1 MPIKNMNKIKYIK
14 CPRAALFL
22 YSTRQSTATPIIQSQ
37 KEPLPQLQSYNQSLL
52 QYNSIS
58 YIMTFKSFLLAAVMA
73 MSAHAENRVNVFYST
88 SSFST
93 IACPNGGNVHG
104 HSSGITVADMEGK
117 PLWNDK
123 EPGGAISC
131 ANPNMEL
138 RIWSS
143 CWDGEYIFNCGT
155 DLYANIRSCGLKT
168 SGGRSFYGEVDASIE
183 FIGISISVS
192 NTCGLSIP
200 TRDNCDGAT
209 FHVVAH
215 NP

>member
-1 MPIKNMNKIKYIK
+1 MN
-14 CPRAALFL
+14 
-22 YSTRQSTATPIIQSQ
+22 
-37 KEPLPQLQSYNQSLL
+37 
-52 QYNSIS
+52 
-58 YIMTFKSFLLAAVMA
+58 FKSFLLAAVMA
-73 MSAHAENRVNVFYST
+73 MSADAEERVNVIYAR

-93 IACPNGGNVHG
+93 IAGPKGGNVHS
-104 HSSGITVADMEGK
+104 HSSGITIADAEGK

-123 EPGGAISC
+123 TPGGATSC

-138 RIWSS
+138 KIWSS

-155 DLYANIRSCGLKT
+155 DVFARMQGCDVTT
-168 SGGRSFYGEVDASIE
+168 SGGRSFKGEVDSSTE
-183 FIGISISVS
+183 FIGIAISTS

-200 TRDNCDGAT
+200 VRDNCDGAT